1 MICIIITFVEVAHHT
16 FTYNLLFIKVSFQLY
31 NQKGERVNMDI
42 NEKQSTLALLALA
55 VSAFAIG
62 TTEFIS
68 VGLLPLIS
76 TDLSIP
82 VTTAGLTVSLYALG
96 VTFGAPILT
105 SLTSRMSRK
114 TLLIWIMIVFIVGNT
129 IATVSTTIELLLLA
143 RVISAFSHG
152 VFMSIGS
159 TIAADLVPENRRATA
174 ISIMFTG
181 LTVATVTGVPFGT
194 FIGQQ
199 LGWRS
204 AFIII
209 VIIGVIALIANSI
222 LVPSNLRKGA
232 KTTFRDQLKLVT
244 NGRLLILF
252 IITALGYGGTFVV
265 FTFLSPLLLDITGF
279 KEGAVAIIL
288 LAYGITIAIGNMIG
302 GKLSNH
308 NPIGALFYMF
318 IVQAIILFILMFT
331 APFKIAGLITILLMG
346 LLAFMNVPGLQ
357 VYVVMLA
364 ERFVPSATDVA
375 SAINIAAF
383 NAGIA
388 IGSYLGGVITDS
400 IGLIHT
406 TWIGALMVLLAALLT
421 GVSRALERKDQVSK
435 I

>member
-1 MICIIITFVEVAHHT
+1 MSIDKKRSTF
-16 FTYNLLFIKVSFQLY
+16 
-31 NQKGERVNMDI
+31 
-42 NEKQSTLALLALA
+42 ALLALA

-68 VGLLPLIS
+68 VGLLPLIAK
-76 TDLSIP
+76 DLQIP

-114 TLLIWIMIVFIVGNT
+114 ALLIWIIVIFIIGNS
-129 IATVSTTIELLLLA
+129 IAAGASSIGILLAA

-152 VFMSIGS
+152 IFMSIGS
-159 TIAADLVPENRRATA
+159 TIAADLVPENRRASA

-199 LGWRS
+199 FGWRM
-204 AFIII
+204 AFIVI
-209 VIIGVIALIANSI
+209 VAVGVLALIANSI
-222 LVPSNLRKGA
+222 LVPSDLRKS
-232 KTTFRDQLKLVT
+232 KRTTLQDQFKLVT
-244 NGRLLILF
+244 NGRLLLMF
-252 IITALGYGGTFVV
+252 IITALGYGGTFVI
-265 FTFLSPLLLDITGF
+265 FTYLSPLLQTITGF
-279 KEGAVAIIL
+279 KEGTVALIL
-288 LAYGITIAIGNMIG
+288 FIYGIAIAIGNMIG
-302 GKLSNH
+302 GKLSNQ
-308 NPIGALFYMF
+308 NPIKALFYMF
-318 IVQAIILFILMFT
+318 IVQAVILFILMFT
-331 APFKIAGLITILLMG
+331 APFKIAGLMTIFLMG
-346 LLAFMNVPGLQ
+346 LMAFMNVPGLQ

-364 ERFVPSATDVA
+364 ERFVPTAVDVA

-388 IGSYLGGVITDS
+388 LGSYLGGVITNS

-406 TWIGALMVLLAALLT
+406 SWIGALMVLIAAMLT
-421 GVSRALERKDQVSK
+421 GWSRILEKK
-435 I
+435 IN

>member
-1 MICIIITFVEVAHHT
+1 MD
-16 FTYNLLFIKVSFQLY
+16 
-31 NQKGERVNMDI
+31 VNK
-42 NEKQSTLALLALA
+42 KQSTLALLALA

-68 VGLLPLIS
+68 VGLLPLIAN
-76 TDLSIP
+76 DLRIP

-105 SLTSRMSRK
+105 SLTSSMSRK
-114 TLLIWIMIVFIVGNT
+114 TLLQWIMIVFIIGNT
-129 IATVSTTIELLLLA
+129 VAAFSTTIGLLLVA

-159 TIAADLVPENRRATA
+159 TIAADLVPENRRASA

-199 LGWRS
+199 LGWRT
-204 AFIII
+204 AFITI
-209 VIIGVIALIANSI
+209 VIIGVIALLANRI
-222 LVPSNLRKGA
+222 LVPSHLRKGV
-232 KTTFRDQLKLVT
+232 KTSFRDQLKLVT
-244 NGRLLILF
+244 NGRLLLLF

-265 FTFLSPLLLDITGF
+265 FTYLSPFLQDITGF
-279 KEGAVAIIL
+279 KEGTVAIIL
-288 LAYGITIAIGNMIG
+288 LAYGIAIAIGNMIG
-302 GKLSNH
+302 GKLSNQ

-318 IVQAIILFILMFT
+318 IVQAVVLFILMFT
-331 APFKIAGLITILLMG
+331 APFKVAGLITILLMG

-357 VYVVMLA
+357 VYVVILA
-364 ERFVPSATDVA
+364 ERFVPSAVDVA

-388 IGSYLGGVITDS
+388 IGSFVGGIVTDS

-406 TWIGALMVLLAALLT
+406 TWIGALMVLAATILT
-421 GVSRALERKDQVSK
+421 GFSRAMERKDRASK

>member
-1 MICIIITFVEVAHHT
+1 MTSANKSSIP
-16 FTYNLLFIKVSFQLY
+16 
-31 NQKGERVNMDI
+31 
-42 NEKQSTLALLALA
+42 ALLALA

-68 VGLLPLIS
+68 VGLLPLIAD
-76 TDLSIP
+76 DLYIP

-105 SLTSRMSRK
+105 SLTSSMSRK
-114 TLLIWIMIVFIVGNT
+114 TLLLWIMFIFIAGNT
-129 IATVSTTIELLLLA
+129 MAATASSIGILLAA

-159 TIAADLVPENRRATA
+159 TIAADIVPEDKRASA

-199 LGWRS
+199 FGWRFAFMVIIAVGII
-204 AFIII
+204 AFITN
-209 VIIGVIALIANSI
+209 GI
-222 LVPSNLRKGA
+222 LVPSKLRKGT
-232 KTTFRDQLKLVT
+232 KTTMRDQLKLVT
-244 NGRLLILF
+244 NSRLLLLF
-252 IITALGYGGTFVV
+252 VITALGYGGTFVV
-265 FTFLSPLLLDITGF
+265 FTYLSPLLQEVTGF
-279 KEGAVAIIL
+279 KAGTVAVIL
-288 LAYGITIAIGNMIG
+288 LGYGIAIAIGNMIG
-302 GKLSNH
+302 GKLSNR
-308 NPIGALFYMF
+308 NPIAALFYMF
-318 IVQAIILFILMFT
+318 IVQAIVLFVLTFT
-331 APFKIAGLITILLMG
+331 APYQAAGLITILCMG

-364 ERFVPSATDVA
+364 ERFVPSAVDVA
-375 SAINIAAF
+375 SAMNIAAF

-388 IGSYLGGVITDS
+388 LGSYLGGVITDS

-406 TWIGALMVLLAALLT
+406 AWIGGLMVVGAVILT
-421 GVSRALERKDQVSK
+421 GWSRLMEKRDRQEA
-435 I
+435 

>member
-1 MICIIITFVEVAHHT
+1 
-16 FTYNLLFIKVSFQLY
+16 
-31 NQKGERVNMDI
+31 MDI

>member
-1 MICIIITFVEVAHHT
+1 
-16 FTYNLLFIKVSFQLY
+16 
-31 NQKGERVNMDI
+31 MDI

-406 TWIGALMVLLAALLT
+406 TWIGAFMVLLAALLT

>member
-1 MICIIITFVEVAHHT
+1 
-16 FTYNLLFIKVSFQLY
+16 
-31 NQKGERVNMDI
+31 
-42 NEKQSTLALLALA
+42 LALLALA

-68 VGLLPLIS
+68 VGLLPLIA
-76 TDLSIP
+76 TDLRIP

-105 SLTSRMSRK
+105 SLTSKMSRK
-114 TLLIWIMIVFIVGNT
+114 ALLLWIMIVFIIGNT
-129 IATVSTTIELLLLA
+129 LAAMSTTIGLLLVA

-159 TIAADLVPENRRATA
+159 TIAADLVPENRRASA

-199 LGWRS
+199 LGWRM
-204 AFIII
+204 AFVTI

-222 LVPSNLRKGA
+222 LVPSKLRKGV
-232 KTTFRDQLKLVT
+232 KTSFRDQVKLVT
-244 NGRLLILF
+244 NSRLLLLF

-265 FTFLSPLLLDITGF
+265 FTFLSPLLQDVTGF
-279 KEGAVAIIL
+279 KEGIVAVIL

-302 GKLSNH
+302 GKLSNQ
-308 NPIGALFYMF
+308 NPLRALFYMF
-318 IVQAIILFILMFT
+318 IVQAVVLFVLMFT
-331 APFKIAGLITILLMG
+331 APFKIAGLATILLMG
-346 LLAFMNVPGLQ
+346 LFAFMNVPGLQ

-364 ERFVPSATDVA
+364 ERFVPSAIDVA

-388 IGSYLGGVITDS
+388 IGSYLGGLITDS

-406 TWIGALMVLLAALLT
+406 SWIGALMVLVAAVLT
-421 GVSRALERKDQVSK
+421 GFSRALERKDQVSEAH
-435 I
+435 

>member
-1 MICIIITFVEVAHHT
+1 MT
-16 FTYNLLFIKVSFQLY
+16 LDK
-31 NQKGERVNMDI
+31 KR
-42 NEKQSTLALLALA
+42 STLALLALA

-76 TDLSIP
+76 EDLQVS
-82 VTTAGLTVSLYALG
+82 VSTAGLTVSLYALG

-105 SLTSRMSRK
+105 SLTSNMSRK
-114 TLLIWIMIVFIVGNT
+114 SLLLWIMIIFIIGNS
-129 IATVSTTIELLLLA
+129 IAASATSIGVLLVA
-143 RVISAFSHG
+143 RVLSAFSHG

-159 TIAADLVPENRRATA
+159 TIAASLVPENRRASA

-181 LTVATVTGVPFGT
+181 LTVATITGVPFGT

-199 LGWRS
+199 FGWRL
-204 AFIII
+204 AFIFI
-209 VIIGVIALIANSI
+209 VVVGMIAFIANSI

-232 KTTFRDQLKLVT
+232 RTTFGDQFKLLT
-244 NGRLLILF
+244 NGRLLLLF

-265 FTFLSPLLLDITGF
+265 FTYLSPLLQDITGF
-279 KEGAVAIIL
+279 SERTVAVIL
-288 LAYGITIAIGNMIG
+288 LVYGVAIAIGNVMG
-302 GKLSNH
+302 GKLSNQ

-318 IVQAIILFILMFT
+318 IVQAIVLCILTFT
-331 APFKIAGLITILLMG
+331 APFKAAAFITIILMG

-364 ERFVPSATDVA
+364 ERFVPGAVDVA

-388 IGSYLGGVITDS
+388 IGSYLGGMITDS

-406 TWIGALMVLLAALLT
+406 PWIGGLMVLGAVILT
-421 GVSRALERKDQVSK
+421 GWSRALEQKDQKKYSVESTLF
-435 I
+435 

>member
-1 MICIIITFVEVAHHT
+1 
-16 FTYNLLFIKVSFQLY
+16 
-31 NQKGERVNMDI
+31 MDLSR
-42 NEKQSTLALLALA
+42 KQSTFALLALA

-68 VGLLPLIS
+68 VGLLPLIAN
-76 TDLSIP
+76 DLSIP

-114 TLLIWIMIVFIVGNT
+114 TLLIWIMIVFIIGNT
-129 IATVSTTIELLLLA
+129 LASISTTIGLLLVA

-159 TIAADLVPENRRATA
+159 TIAADLVSENRRASA

-199 LGWRS
+199 LGWRT
-204 AFIII
+204 AFITI

-232 KTTFRDQLKLVT
+232 NTTFRDQLKLVK
-244 NGRLLILF
+244 NGRLLLLF

-265 FTFLSPLLLDITGF
+265 FTFLSPLLQDITGF
-279 KEGAVAIIL
+279 KEGTVAVIL
-288 LAYGITIAIGNMIG
+288 LVYGIAIAIGNMIG
-302 GKLSNH
+302 GRLSNQ

-318 IVQAIILFILMFT
+318 IVQAVVLFILMFT

-357 VYVVMLA
+357 VYVVILA
-364 ERFVPSATDVA
+364 ERFVPSAVDVA

-388 IGSYLGGVITDS
+388 IGSYLGGLITDS

-406 TWIGALMVLLAALLT
+406 SWIGALMVLVAAVLT
-421 GVSRALERKDQVSK
+421 GFSRALEQKDQ

>member
-1 MICIIITFVEVAHHT
+1 
-16 FTYNLLFIKVSFQLY
+16 
-31 NQKGERVNMDI
+31 MDI

-105 SLTSRMSRK
+105 SLTSSMSRK

>member
-1 MICIIITFVEVAHHT
+1 MA
-16 FTYNLLFIKVSFQLY
+16 LSK
-31 NQKGERVNMDI
+31 
-42 NEKQSTLALLALA
+42 KQSTLALLALA

-68 VGLLPLIS
+68 VGLLPMIAK
-76 TDLSIP
+76 DLSIP

-96 VTFGAPILT
+96 VTFGAPIFT
-105 SLTSRMSRK
+105 SATSSMSRK
-114 TLLIWIMIVFIVGNT
+114 TLLLWIMIVFIIGNT
-129 IATVSTTIELLLLA
+129 LAAISSTIGVLLVA

-159 TIAADLVPENRRATA
+159 TIAADLVPENRRASA

-199 LGWRS
+199 LGWRT
-204 AFIII
+204 AFMTI

-222 LVPSNLRKGA
+222 LVPSNLRKGV
-232 KTTFRDQLKLVT
+232 KTSFHDQLKLVT
-244 NGRLLILF
+244 NGRLLLVF

-265 FTFLSPLLLDITGF
+265 FTFLSPLLQEITGF
-279 KEGAVAIIL
+279 KEGTVAVIL
-288 LAYGITIAIGNMIG
+288 LAYGIAIAIGNMIG
-302 GKLSNH
+302 GKLSNQ
-308 NPIGALFYMF
+308 NPIRALFYMF
-318 IVQAIILFILMFT
+318 IVQAVVLFVLMFT
-331 APFKIAGLITILLMG
+331 APFKMAGLITILVMG
-346 LLAFMNVPGLQ
+346 LFAFMNVPGLQ

-364 ERFVPSATDVA
+364 ERFVPSAVDVA

-406 TWIGALMVLLAALLT
+406 SWIGALMVLMAAVLT
-421 GVSRALERKDQVSK
+421 GFSKAMEQKDQVRK
-435 I
+435 AA

>member
-1 MICIIITFVEVAHHT
+1 MTSANKSSIP
-16 FTYNLLFIKVSFQLY
+16 
-31 NQKGERVNMDI
+31 
-42 NEKQSTLALLALA
+42 ALLALA
-55 VSAFAIG
+55 ISAFAIG

-76 TDLSIP
+76 DDLHIP

-105 SLTSRMSRK
+105 SLTSSMSRK
-114 TLLIWIMIVFIVGNT
+114 TLLLWIMIIFIAGNT
-129 IATVSTTIELLLLA
+129 MAASASSIGVLLAA

-159 TIAADLVPENRRATA
+159 TIAADLVPENKRASA

-199 LGWRS
+199 LGWRF
-204 AFIII
+204 AFM
-209 VIIGVIALIANSI
+209 VIIAVGIIAVIANGI
-222 LVPSNLRKGA
+222 LVPSNLRKGT
-232 KTTFRDQLKLVT
+232 KTTMRDQFKLVT
-244 NGRLLILF
+244 NGRLLLLF
-252 IITALGYGGTFVV
+252 VITALGYGGTFVV
-265 FTFLSPLLLDITGF
+265 FTYLSPLLQEVTGF
-279 KEGAVAIIL
+279 KAGTVAIIL
-288 LAYGITIAIGNMIG
+288 LVYGIAIAIGNMIG
-302 GKLSNH
+302 GKLSNR

-318 IVQAIILFILMFT
+318 IIQALVLFMLTFT
-331 APFKIAGLITILLMG
+331 APYKIAGLITILFMG

-364 ERFVPSATDVA
+364 ERFVPSAVDVA

-388 IGSYLGGVITDS
+388 LGSFLGGVITDS
-400 IGLIHT
+400 IGLFHT
-406 TWIGALMVLLAALLT
+406 AWIGALMVAGAVILT
-421 GVSRALERKDQVSK
+421 GWSRLLEKQDRQAA
-435 I
+435 

>member
-1 MICIIITFVEVAHHT
+1 MG
-16 FTYNLLFIKVSFQLY
+16 LDK
-31 NQKGERVNMDI
+31 KR
-42 NEKQSTLALLALA
+42 STLALLALA

-68 VGLLPLIS
+68 VGLLPLIAK
-76 TDLSIP
+76 DLKIS

-105 SLTSRMSRK
+105 SLTARMSRK
-114 TLLIWIMIVFIVGNT
+114 SLLLWIMVIFIIGNS
-129 IATVSTTIELLLLA
+129 IAASATMVWVLLLA
-143 RVISAFSHG
+143 RVVSAFSHG

-159 TIAADLVPENRRATA
+159 TIAANLVPENRRASA

-199 LGWRS
+199 FGWRF
-204 AFIII
+204 AFIAI
-209 VIIGVIALIANSI
+209 VAVGVIAFFANSLLI
-222 LVPSNLRKGA
+222 PADLPKGI
-232 KTTFRDQLKLVT
+232 KTRFRDQLKLVT
-244 NGRLLILF
+244 NGRLLLLF

-265 FTFLSPLLLDITGF
+265 FTYLSSLLQEITGF
-279 KEGAVAIIL
+279 KQGSVAVIL
-288 LAYGITIAIGNMIG
+288 LVYGLAIAIGNVIG
-302 GKLSNH
+302 GKAANRK
-308 NPIGALFYMF
+308 PISALFYMF
-318 IVQAIILFILMFT
+318 ILQAIVLFVLTFT
-331 APFKIAGLITILLMG
+331 APFKAAGLITIIFMG
-346 LLAFMNVPGLQ
+346 VLAFMNVPGLQ

-364 ERFVPSATDVA
+364 ERYVPSAVDVA

-388 IGSYLGGVITDS
+388 IGSYLGGVVTDS

-406 TWIGALMVLLAALLT
+406 AWVGALMVLGAVILT
-421 GVSRALERKDQVSK
+421 GWSRALEQKDEKRVLQK
-435 I
+435 IS

>member
-1 MICIIITFVEVAHHT
+1 MTSANKSSIP
-16 FTYNLLFIKVSFQLY
+16 
-31 NQKGERVNMDI
+31 
-42 NEKQSTLALLALA
+42 ALLALA
-55 VSAFAIG
+55 ISAFAIG

-76 TDLSIP
+76 DDLHIP

-105 SLTSRMSRK
+105 SLTSSMSRK
-114 TLLIWIMIVFIVGNT
+114 TLLLWIMIIFIAGNT
-129 IATVSTTIELLLLA
+129 MAASASSIGILLAA

-159 TIAADLVPENRRATA
+159 TIAADLVPENKRASA

-199 LGWRS
+199 LGWRF
-204 AFIII
+204 AFM
-209 VIIGVIALIANSI
+209 VIIAIGIIAVIANGI
-222 LVPSNLRKGA
+222 LVPSNLRKGT
-232 KTTFRDQLKLVT
+232 KTTMRDQLKLVT
-244 NGRLLILF
+244 NGRLLLLF
-252 IITALGYGGTFVV
+252 VITALGYGGTFVV
-265 FTFLSPLLLDITGF
+265 FTYLSPLLQEVTGF
-279 KEGAVAIIL
+279 KAGTVAIIL
-288 LAYGITIAIGNMIG
+288 LVYGIAIAIGNMIG
-302 GKLSNH
+302 GKLSNR
-308 NPIGALFYMF
+308 NPIAALFYMF
-318 IVQAIILFILMFT
+318 IVQALVLFTLTFT
-331 APFKIAGLITILLMG
+331 APYKIAGLITILFMG

-364 ERFVPSATDVA
+364 ERFVPSAVDVA

-388 IGSYLGGVITDS
+388 LGSFLGGVITDS

-406 TWIGALMVLLAALLT
+406 AWIGALMVAGAVILT
-421 GVSRALERKDQVSK
+421 GWSRLLEKQDRQAA
-435 I
+435 

>member
-1 MICIIITFVEVAHHT
+1 MT
-16 FTYNLLFIKVSFQLY
+16 LDK
-31 NQKGERVNMDI
+31 KR
-42 NEKQSTLALLALA
+42 STLALLALA

-76 TDLSIP
+76 QDLHVS
-82 VTTAGLTVSLYALG
+82 VSTAGLTVSLYALG

-105 SLTSRMSRK
+105 SVTSNMSRK
-114 TLLIWIMIVFIVGNT
+114 SLLLWIMIIFIIGNS
-129 IATVSTTIELLLLA
+129 IAASATSIGVLLVA
-143 RVISAFSHG
+143 RVLSAFSHG

-159 TIAADLVPENRRATA
+159 TIAASLVPENRRASA

-181 LTVATVTGVPFGT
+181 LTVATITGVPFGT

-199 LGWRS
+199 FGWRI
-204 AFIII
+204 AFIFIVVVGII
-209 VIIGVIALIANSI
+209 AFIANSI

-232 KTTFRDQLKLVT
+232 RTTFGDQFKLLT
-244 NGRLLILF
+244 NGRLLLLF

-265 FTFLSPLLLDITGF
+265 FTYLSPLLQDITGF
-279 KEGAVAIIL
+279 NEKTVAVIL
-288 LAYGITIAIGNMIG
+288 LIYGVAIAIGNVMG
-302 GKLSNH
+302 GKLSNQ

-318 IVQAIILFILMFT
+318 IVQAIVLCILTFT
-331 APFKIAGLITILLMG
+331 APFKAATFITIILMG

-364 ERFVPSATDVA
+364 ERFVPSAVDVA

-388 IGSYLGGVITDS
+388 IGSYLGGVITDLF
-400 IGLIHT
+400 GLIHT
-406 TWIGALMVLLAALLT
+406 PWIGALMVLGAVILT
-421 GVSRALERKDQVSK
+421 DWSRTLERKDQKSVA
-435 I
+435 

>member
-1 MICIIITFVEVAHHT
+1 MTSAKSSIP
-16 FTYNLLFIKVSFQLY
+16 
-31 NQKGERVNMDI
+31 
-42 NEKQSTLALLALA
+42 ALLALA

-68 VGLLPLIS
+68 VGLLPLIAD
-76 TDLSIP
+76 DLHIP

-105 SLTSRMSRK
+105 SLTSSMSRK
-114 TLLIWIMIVFIVGNT
+114 TLLLWIMFIFIAGNT
-129 IATVSTTIELLLLA
+129 MAATASSIGILLAA

-159 TIAADLVPENRRATA
+159 TIAADIVPEDKRASA

-199 LGWRS
+199 FGWRFAFMVIIAVGII
-204 AFIII
+204 AFITN
-209 VIIGVIALIANSI
+209 GI
-222 LVPSNLRKGA
+222 LVPSKLRKGT
-232 KTTFRDQLKLVT
+232 KTTMRDQLKLVT
-244 NGRLLILF
+244 NSRLLLLF
-252 IITALGYGGTFVV
+252 VITALGYGGTFVV
-265 FTFLSPLLLDITGF
+265 FTYLSPLLQEVTGF
-279 KEGAVAIIL
+279 KAGTVAVIL
-288 LAYGITIAIGNMIG
+288 LGYGIAIAIGNMIG
-302 GKLSNH
+302 GKLSNR
-308 NPIGALFYMF
+308 NPIAALFYMF
-318 IVQAIILFILMFT
+318 IVQAIVLFVLTFT
-331 APFKIAGLITILLMG
+331 APYQTATITILCMG

-364 ERFVPSATDVA
+364 ERFVPSAVDVA
-375 SAINIAAF
+375 SAMNIAAF

-388 IGSYLGGVITDS
+388 LGSYLGGVITDS

-406 TWIGALMVLLAALLT
+406 AWIGGLMVVGAVILT
-421 GVSRALERKDQVSK
+421 GWSRLMEKRDRQEA
-435 I
+435 